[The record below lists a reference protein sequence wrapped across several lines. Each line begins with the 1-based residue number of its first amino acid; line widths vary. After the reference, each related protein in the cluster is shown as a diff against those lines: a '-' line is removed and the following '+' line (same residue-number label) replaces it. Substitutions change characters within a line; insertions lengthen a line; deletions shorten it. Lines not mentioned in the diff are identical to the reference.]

1 MTAWANTLLQGVML
15 GGLYALF
22 AAGLSL
28 VFGIMRLVNLAHG
41 DFIVLAA
48 FVILAL
54 MQTLAI
60 DPFLAT
66 LLAAP
71 LLFGL
76 GYCLQSQLL
85 NRTLDR
91 DILPPLLVTFGLS
104 IIIQNGLLEVFSA
117 DSRRLRAGA
126 IETTSIPLGGGIAVG
141 TMQLLALASAIVV
154 ILILN
159 HLIHRTET
167 GRAFR
172 ATSDDPEM
180 AQLMGIDNGRIFS
193 LVTAVAMIV
202 IAVAALHLGMRA
214 NFDPTMGPARLL
226 YAFEAVIIGG
236 LGSLWGT
243 LAGGILIGLAQAI
256 GAKINP
262 EWQILAGHLAFLA
275 VLVLR
280 PQGLFAGHREAA
292 AASRAD
298 LRMRWRTW
306 LRAGTIAQRARCG
319 AGQVG
324 RLVSRTWVPALRSA
338 GESLEHLRPAAIRA
352 SLPARSVFEG
362 SEAGDEERFRVKVAT
377 RWSRH
382 LAAAAVGVVALLV
395 ALPAFA
401 SRGLIN
407 DLIFLLTM
415 LALAQFWNLLAGY
428 AGLVSV
434 GQQAFVGLGGY
445 LLFTS
450 TVHLG
455 IDALIAIPLCGLL
468 VGVLALP
475 TALIVFRLR
484 GAYFAIGTWVM
495 AEVYRLVIAQFK
507 ELGGGT
513 GMSLPVSVTNH
524 VAGIEWVKA
533 LFDVRTSAARDI
545 ITYWLA
551 LMLAIGTIALVYL
564 ILRSRRGLALAA
576 IRDLEVAAESVGVDN
591 FKTKLWVYVATAA
604 ATGMVG
610 ALMYLQKAR
619 ISPDSAFSV
628 LDWTAYVIFIVVI
641 GGIGTIEG
649 PIVGVLLFYVLQT
662 NLAHFGTWYL
672 MLLGLFAILV
682 MLFAPKGIWGYLSQ
696 RYGLALFPIRRRL
709 VEKMGATSPPRADA

>member
-1 MTAWANTLLQGVML
+1 MTAWVNTLLQGVML

-76 GYCLQSQLL
+76 GYGLQSQLL
-85 NRTLDR
+85 NRTLDK

-126 IETTSIPLGGGIAVG
+126 IETVSIPLGGGIAVG
-141 TMQLLALASAIVV
+141 ATQLLTLASAIGV

-159 HLIHRTET
+159 YLIHRTEI

-172 ATSDDPEM
+172 ATSDDPEV
-180 AQLMGIDNGRIFS
+180 ARLMGIDSGRIFS
-193 LVTAVAMIV
+193 LVTAVAMVV
-202 IAVAALHLGMRA
+202 IAVAALHLGIRA
-214 NFDPTMGPARLL
+214 NFDPTVGPARLL

-243 LAGGILIGLAQAI
+243 LAGGILIGAAQAI

-275 VLVLR
+275 ALVLR
-280 PQGLFAGHREAA
+280 PQGLFVGRREAVA
-292 AASRAD
+292 EPRAD
-298 LRMRWRTW
+298 SCTRWCAW
-306 LRAGTIAQRARCG
+306 LRAGTIAHLARCG
-319 AGQVG
+319 AEWVG
-324 RLVSRTWVPALRSA
+324 RLVSRAWMSALRGVRENLA
-338 GESLEHLRPAAIRA
+338 LLGRAAIRS
-352 SLPARSVFEG
+352 SLPARSAFER
-362 SEAGDEERFRVKVAT
+362 SKIGDEVRFRVEVGT
-377 RWSRH
+377 RSSRH
-382 LAAAAVGVVALLV
+382 LAVAAVGVGALLV

-401 SRGLIN
+401 SRDLIN
-407 DLIFLLTM
+407 DLIFVLTM

-434 GQQAFVGLGGY
+434 GQQAFVGMGGY
-445 LLFTS
+445 LLFAS
-450 TVHLG
+450 TIHLG

-468 VGVLALP
+468 VGAIALP

-513 GMSLPVSVTNH
+513 GMSLPVSVTNQ

-551 LMLAIGTIALVYL
+551 LTLAIGTIALVYL
-564 ILRSRRGLALAA
+564 ILRSRHGLALAA
-576 IRDLEVAAESVGVDN
+576 IRDSEDAAESVGVNN
-591 FKTKLWVYVATAA
+591 FKTKLWVYVVTAA

-619 ISPDSAFSV
+619 ISPDAAFSV

-649 PIVGVLLFYVLQT
+649 PIVGVLLFYVLQV

-709 VEKMGATSPPRADA
+709 VERMGATPPRPDT